1 MNIFF
6 TNRIGW
12 DNKYIC
18 IMRSWLSKSRR
29 LRTAA
34 MGFVRSVSQARL
46 KSFDHRKVT
55 CHRTNLI
62 FLSRHLLIQTRTDS
76 FRVSVY
82 EPRDSRRNKTPS
94 FFARSLIHV
103 NLLVSLV
110 RFLSK
115 INTDFFSV
123 NVCSS
128 IFFFFCLIYRS
139 SASWSGIR
147 DLEPV

>member
-12 DNKYIC
+12 DNQYIC

-55 CHRTNLI
+55 CYKTNLI

-103 NLLVSLV
+103 NLLVSLGEI
-110 RFLSK
+110 L
-115 INTDFFSV
+115 IQNYNTDFFSV

-139 SASWSGIR
+139 SASWSDEVEYEI
-147 DLEPV
+147 

>member
-12 DNKYIC
+12 DNQYIC

-55 CHRTNLI
+55 CHKTNLI

-82 EPRDSRRNKTPS
+82 EPRDSRRNKTCTFILCSIAYSCKPTCKSWWDSYPKLTRISSLSMCVVVS
-94 FFARSLIHV
+94 FFS
-103 NLLVSLV
+103 
-110 RFLSK
+110 
-115 INTDFFSV
+115 SV
-123 NVCSS
+123 
-128 IFFFFCLIYRS
+128 
-139 SASWSGIR
+139 
-147 DLEPV
+147 